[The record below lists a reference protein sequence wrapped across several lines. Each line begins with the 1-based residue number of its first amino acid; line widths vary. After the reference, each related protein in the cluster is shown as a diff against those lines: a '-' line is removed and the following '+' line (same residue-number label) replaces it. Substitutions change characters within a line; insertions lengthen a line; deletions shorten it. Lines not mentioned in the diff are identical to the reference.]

1 MKLRST
7 LILTIAA
14 AAIISGAASA
24 QVKLRPSPKVGMPFG
39 EYRKC
44 LGYSG
49 AREYGR
55 QFVKDD
61 QARMAEAGQ
70 SADKQPLV
78 TNWSVVILN
87 EQVIAAHEATIEQCN
102 LRKSG
107 ETFSTECPLGGLSR
121 EDAAQKVGAD
131 QDEFWTQPSDN
142 LAALKKEQRTRLE
155 ALRPA
160 IEEACGP

>member
-1 MKLRST
+1 M
-7 LILTIAA
+7 
-14 AAIISGAASA
+14 
-24 QVKLRPSPKVGMPFG
+24 
-39 EYRKC
+39 
-44 LGYSG
+44 
-49 AREYGR
+49 
-55 QFVKDD
+55 
-61 QARMAEAGQ
+61 
-70 SADKQPLV
+70 